1 MIIGPTPAAFSKPG
15 ATAAFWRWPPACGR
29 GCRRRL
35 PASAPACT
43 ATWGYR
49 APGADRAGARCLAR
63 RGGDHPPR
71 RARRPGRHRG
81 RELRRHE
88 RRAAPAR
95 GGRTAG
101 AHRPRPDP
109 ATRLVVIRIATPV
122 QRLRADERFGLEV
135 LIDLTRLLPVDDP
148 AADVVRLELDDT
160 PGAGED
166 LRAFLAGRVPVAT
179 GEGELRL
186 PRWTLRHV
194 TAVAGAEVE
203 QRSPERDR
211 FDRVPAAANPLVEA
225 RRERHPVVSQ
235 LACDLRAAALRAAG
249 RRAVR
254 CLPPWP
260 DAHRWAVALTHD
272 LDVVTG
278 WPAFSALRVLELV
291 GKGKLGLAARAF
303 GAALGALGRDPVW
316 TGVEQILGADNGA
329 PATWFVLA
337 GTPSWETW
345 RRGDVTYSLESRPA
359 RRILEAVRAAGHEIG
374 LHGSYTTMLDAGRFR
389 AERERLARSTGTPLQ
404 GVRQHF
410 LRMRPGGTQHAMRA
424 GGFEYDATY
433 GFADRNGF
441 RLGVADVVPGW
452 EAARPASG
460 PRRSRSAG
468 RARRADRGL
477 VPVAPRPR
485 GRGREAGRGG
495 PWLGTARG
503 GSRREPSRS
512 E

>member
-1 MIIGPTPAAFSKPG
+1 
-15 ATAAFWRWPPACGR
+15 
-29 GCRRRL
+29 
-35 PASAPACT
+35 
-43 ATWGYR
+43 
-49 APGADRAGARCLAR
+49 
-63 RGGDHPPR
+63 
-71 RARRPGRHRG
+71 
-81 RELRRHE
+81 
-88 RRAAPAR
+88 
-95 GGRTAG
+95 
-101 AHRPRPDP
+101 
-109 ATRLVVIRIATPV
+109 VIRVATPV
-122 QRLRADERFGLEV
+122 QRLRADERFGLDV
-135 LIDLTRLLPVDDP
+135 LLDLSRLLPVDDP
-148 AADVVRLELDDT
+148 AADVVTLELDDT

-166 LRAFLAGRVPVAT
+166 FDTFLAGHVPVT
-179 GEGELRL
+179 GAEGALRL

-211 FDRVPAAANPLVEA
+211 FDRVPAAANPLVAA
-225 RRERHPVVSQ
+225 RREREPVVSR
-235 LACDLRAAALRAAG
+235 LAAALRAAARRAAG

-254 CLPPWP
+254 CLAPWP
-260 DAHRWAVALTHD
+260 DGSRWAVALTHD

-291 GKGKLGLAARAF
+291 GKAKLGLAARAF

-452 EAARPASG
+452 EAARQAATGLDEVPLVWMDRALTKYRRVEDPEAWIADAFELAQAAQEVDGLWVGLWHPNQTPALG
-460 PRRSRSAG
+460 YPDAPPAYARLVRLLLERQPYVATLATVVEWR
-468 RARRADRGL
+468 RARRAARAARVAPDGRVELIGASSRWPLVLEDGDGKRVGEDRG
-477 VPVAPRPR
+477 
-485 GRGREAGRGG
+485 
-495 PWLGTARG
+495 
-503 GSRREPSRS
+503 
-512 E
+512 